1 MYHVRTFNK
10 GLQAPINSSLRLTQR
25 PAAENDILDYLN
37 GTYTCSARIT
47 VASEISM
54 KKEDNELV
62 DVLIVGAG
70 LAGVGSAC
78 QLRRRS
84 PELSFTILESRA
96 VSGGTWDLFRY
107 PGIRSD
113 SDMYTYSYGFK
124 PWVNKSA
131 IADGGTILEYI
142 RETADEY
149 DLNQHIRY
157 NHKVVSAQWSST
169 DNLWTVTVTRSDT
182 QSDNE
187 EPLIIRCRFILSCTG
202 YYDYE
207 QGYTPEFAGVD
218 DFQGEIVHPQ
228 FWPEQLDYKDKRV
241 VVIGSGATAVT
252 LIPSMANDTAS
263 LVMLQR
269 SPTYIANVP
278 AEDPWL
284 KPLSKFMPSSW
295 VFRSIRWKKVLLQQY
310 IYRLSRK
317 KPRGLRRYLLNQ
329 VREELGPD
337 YDVDTHFTPN
347 YNPWDQRLCA
357 VPDGDLFTAIREKR
371 AEVVTDH
378 IDEFNATGIQLKS
391 GKQLDADIIIVA
403 TGLNLKFAGGVDYS
417 IDEQKLDF
425 TDRFIFRGMMFSDLP
440 NMAFT
445 VGYTN
450 SSWTLKADLTASYV
464 CRLLNKMASG
474 KYSTVTPRMIGTV
487 DEEPLLD
494 FDAGY
499 VLRARDQFPK
509 QGNRLPWK
517 NYQNYVKDFITL
529 RIGGLKDK
537 ELEFR

>member
-1 MYHVRTFNK
+1 MT
-10 GLQAPINSSLRLTQR
+10 
-25 PAAENDILDYLN
+25 EN
-37 GTYTCSARIT
+37 
-47 VASEISM
+47 VEF
-54 KKEDNELV
+54 V
-62 DVLIVGAG
+62 DVLVVGAG
-70 LAGVGSAC
+70 LAGIGSAC
-78 QLRRRS
+78 QLRRNM
-84 PELSFTILESRA
+84 PELSLAILEARA

-124 PWVNKSA
+124 PWTDKSA
-131 IADGGTILEYI
+131 IADGDKILNYI
-142 RETADEY
+142 REAADEY

-157 NHKVVSAQWSST
+157 NHKVVSAHWCSQ
-169 DNLWTVTVTRSDT
+169 DKLWTATVVRSDG
-182 QSDNE
+182 E
-187 EPLIIRCRFILSCTG
+187 EQLAIRCRFILSCTG

-207 QGYTPEFAGVD
+207 QGYTPEFDGID

-357 VPDGDLFTAIREKR
+357 VPDGDMFAAIREGK

-378 IDEFNATGIQLKS
+378 IDHFNSSGIALKS
-391 GKQLDADIIIVA
+391 GNQLDADIVVIA
-403 TGLNLKFAGGVDYS
+403 TGLKLKFGGDIAYR
-417 IDEQKLDF
+417 IDGEEIDP
-425 TDRFIFRGMMFSDLP
+425 TERFVYRGMMLEGVP
-440 NMAFT
+440 NLAMS

-450 SSWTLKADLTASYV
+450 SSWTLKTDLTAKYVCGLLKKMKRGGYSYV
-464 CRLLNKMASG
+464 IPTLSG
-474 KYSTVTPRMIGTV
+474 EMKEV
-487 DEEPLLD
+487 PLLD

-499 VLRARDQFPK
+499 VLRARDIMPK
-509 QGNRLPWK
+509 NGDRKPWK
-517 NYQNYVKDFITL
+517 NNDSYTKDYASLEFK
-529 RIGGLKDK
+529 RNKYS

>member
-1 MYHVRTFNK
+1 M
-10 GLQAPINSSLRLTQR
+10 S
-25 PAAENDILDYLN
+25 
-37 GTYTCSARIT
+37 
-47 VASEISM
+47 
-54 KKEDNELV
+54 KELESV
-62 DVLIVGAG
+62 DVLIIGAG
-70 LAGVGSAC
+70 LSGIGGAC
-78 QLRRRS
+78 QLRRNCPERS
-84 PELSFTILESRA
+84 FMIFESRA
-96 VSGGTWDLFRY
+96 ASGGTWDLFRY

-113 SDMYTYSYGFK
+113 SDMYTFSYGFK
-124 PWVNKSA
+124 PWRDPSA
-131 IADGGTILEYI
+131 IADGAKILNYI
-142 RETADEY
+142 RETAAEY
-149 DLNQHIRY
+149 DVERHIQYQR
-157 NHKVVSAQWSST
+157 KVVSARWSST
-169 DNLWTVTVTRSDT
+169 EKRWTVTAECGNTDETVTVSC
-182 QSDNE
+182 Q
-187 EPLIIRCRFILSCTG
+187 FIFSCSG

-207 QGYTPEFAGVD
+207 QGYTPEFSGINNFAGT
-218 DFQGEIVHPQ
+218 IVHPQ
-228 FWPEQLDYKDKRV
+228 QWPKDLDYEGQRV

-252 LIPSMANDTAS
+252 LVPTMSKTTAS
-263 LVMLQR
+263 MIMLQR
-269 SPTYIANVP
+269 SPTYIADVP
-278 AEDPWL
+278 LEDPMALRLRKWL
-284 KPLSKFMPSSW
+284 PVAWASRLT
-295 VFRSIRWKKVLLQQY
+295 RWKKVLFQIY
-310 IYRLSRK
+310 IYQLSRK
-317 KPRGLRRYLLNQ
+317 RPKQLRHFLLSE
-329 VREELGPD
+329 VRKKLGPD
-337 YDVDTHFTPN
+337 YDVATHFTPN

-378 IDEFNATGIQLKS
+378 IDEFNAAGIQLKS

-517 NYQNYVKDFITL
+517 NYQNYIKDFITL

>member
-1 MYHVRTFNK
+1 MT
-10 GLQAPINSSLRLTQR
+10 
-25 PAAENDILDYLN
+25 EN
-37 GTYTCSARIT
+37 
-47 VASEISM
+47 VEF
-54 KKEDNELV
+54 V
-62 DVLIVGAG
+62 DVLVVGAG
-70 LAGVGSAC
+70 LAGIGSAC
-78 QLRRRS
+78 QLRRTM
-84 PELSFTILESRA
+84 PELSLAILEARA

-124 PWVNKSA
+124 PWTDKSA
-131 IADGGTILEYI
+131 IADGDSILNYI
-142 RETADEY
+142 REAADEY

-157 NHKVVSAQWSST
+157 NHKVVSAHWCSQ
-169 DNLWTVTVTRSDT
+169 DKLWTVTVVRSDG
-182 QSDNE
+182 E
-187 EPLIIRCRFILSCTG
+187 EQLAIRCRFILSCTG
-202 YYDYE
+202 YYDYK
-207 QGYTPEFAGVD
+207 QGYTPEFDGID

-357 VPDGDLFTAIREKR
+357 VPDGDMFAAIREGK

-378 IDEFNATGIQLKS
+378 IDHFNSSGIALKS
-391 GKQLDADIIIVA
+391 GNQLDADIVVIA
-403 TGLNLKFAGGVDYS
+403 TGLKLKFGGDIAYRIDGEEVDPT
-417 IDEQKLDF
+417 E
-425 TDRFIFRGMMFSDLP
+425 RFVYRGMMLEGVP
-440 NMAFT
+440 NLAMS

-450 SSWTLKADLTASYV
+450 SSWTLKTDLTAKYVCGLFKKMKRGGYSYV
-464 CRLLNKMASG
+464 IPTLSG
-474 KYSTVTPRMIGTV
+474 EMKEV
-487 DEEPLLD
+487 PLLD

-499 VLRARDQFPK
+499 VLRARDIMPK
-509 QGNRLPWK
+509 NGDRKPWK
-517 NYQNYVKDFITL
+517 NNDSYTKDYASLEFN
-529 RIGGLKDK
+529 RNKYS

>member
-1 MYHVRTFNK
+1 MTEN
-10 GLQAPINSSLRLTQR
+10 
-25 PAAENDILDYLN
+25 AEF
-37 GTYTCSARIT
+37 
-47 VASEISM
+47 
-54 KKEDNELV
+54 V
-62 DVLIVGAG
+62 DVLVVGAG
-70 LAGVGSAC
+70 LAGIGSAC
-78 QLRRRS
+78 QLRRTM
-84 PELSFTILESRA
+84 PELSLAILEARP

-124 PWVNKSA
+124 PWTDKSA
-131 IADGGTILEYI
+131 IADGDSILNYI
-142 RETADEY
+142 REAADEY

-157 NHKVVSAQWSST
+157 NHKVVSAHWCSQ
-169 DNLWTVTVTRSDT
+169 DKLWTVTVVRSDG
-182 QSDNE
+182 E
-187 EPLIIRCRFILSCTG
+187 EQLAIRSRFILSCTG

-310 IYRLSRK
+310 IYRMSRK
-317 KPRGLRRYLLNQ
+317 KPAGLRRYLLNQ
-329 VREELGPD
+329 VREELGPE

-357 VPDGDLFTAIREKR
+357 VPDGDMFAAIREGK

-378 IDEFNATGIQLKS
+378 IDHFNSSGIALKS
-391 GKQLDADIIIVA
+391 GNQLDADIVVIA
-403 TGLNLKFAGGVDYS
+403 TGLKLKFGGDIAYR
-417 IDEQKLDF
+417 IDGEEIDP
-425 TDRFIFRGMMFSDLP
+425 TERFVYRGMMLEGVP
-440 NMAFT
+440 NLAMS

-450 SSWTLKADLTASYV
+450 SSWTLKTDLTAKYVCGLLKKMKRGGYSYV
-464 CRLLNKMASG
+464 IPTLSG
-474 KYSTVTPRMIGTV
+474 EMKEV
-487 DEEPLLD
+487 PLLD

-499 VLRARDQFPK
+499 VLRARDIMPK
-509 QGNRLPWK
+509 NGDRKPWK
-517 NYQNYVKDFITL
+517 NNDSYTKDYASLEFK
-529 RIGGLKDK
+529 RNKYS

>member
-1 MYHVRTFNK
+1 
-10 GLQAPINSSLRLTQR
+10 
-25 PAAENDILDYLN
+25 
-37 GTYTCSARIT
+37 
-47 VASEISM
+47 M
-54 KKEDNELV
+54 KKEENELV

-187 EPLIIRCRFILSCTG
+187 EPLTIRCRFILSCTG
-202 YYDYE
+202 YFDYE
-207 QGYTPEFAGVD
+207 KGYTPEFAGID

-228 FWPEQLDYKDKRV
+228 FWPERLDYKDKRV
-241 VVIGSGATAVT
+241 VIIGSGATAVT
-252 LIPSMANDTAS
+252 LVPSMAGDTAS

-269 SPTYIANVP
+269 SPTYIAKVP

-284 KPLSKFMPSSW
+284 KPLAKYLPNSW
-295 VFRSIRWKKVLLQQY
+295 VFRSIRWKKVLMQQY

-317 KPRGLRRYLLNQ
+317 NPQGLRRYLLNE
-329 VREELGPD
+329 VRKELGLD
-337 YDVDTHFTPN
+337 YDVDTHFTPS

-357 VPDGDLFTAIREKR
+357 VPDGDMFTAIREDK

-378 IDEFNATGIQLKS
+378 IDHFNSSGIALKS
-391 GKQLDADIIIVA
+391 GKHLDADIVIVA
-403 TGLNLKFAGGVDYS
+403 TGLQLKFGGDIAYCIDGEKVDLT
-417 IDEQKLDF
+417 E
-425 TDRFIFRGMMFSDLP
+425 RFVYRGMMLSGVP
-440 NMAFT
+440 NMAMS

-450 SSWTLKADLTASYV
+450 SSYTLKTGLTANYV
-464 CRLLNKMASG
+464 CGLLQKMEREG
-474 KYSTVTPRMIGTV
+474 YRHVTPTPR
-487 DEEPLLD
+487 DEMNEAPLLD

-499 VLRARDQFPK
+499 VLRARDIMPK
-509 QGNRLPWK
+509 NGDREPWK
-517 NYQNYVKDFITL
+517 NYDSYTKDFVSLTL
-529 RIGGLKDK
+529 KPSK
-537 ELEFR
+537 YSELEFH

>member
-1 MYHVRTFNK
+1 MT
-10 GLQAPINSSLRLTQR
+10 
-25 PAAENDILDYLN
+25 ENADF
-37 GTYTCSARIT
+37 
-47 VASEISM
+47 
-54 KKEDNELV
+54 V
-62 DVLIVGAG
+62 DVLVVGAG
-70 LAGVGSAC
+70 LAGIGSAC
-78 QLRRRS
+78 QLRRIM
-84 PELSFTILESRA
+84 PELSLAILEARA

-124 PWVNKSA
+124 PWTDKSA
-131 IADGGTILEYI
+131 IADGDSILNYI
-142 RETADEY
+142 REAADEY
-149 DLNQHIRY
+149 DFNAHIRY
-157 NHKVVSAQWSST
+157 NHKVVSAHWCSQ
-169 DNLWTVTVTRSDT
+169 DKLWTVTVVRSDG
-182 QSDNE
+182 E
-187 EPLIIRCRFILSCTG
+187 EQLAIRCRFILSCTG

-207 QGYTPEFAGVD
+207 QGYTPEFDGID

-357 VPDGDLFTAIREKR
+357 VPDGDMFAAIREGK

-378 IDEFNATGIQLKS
+378 TDHFNSSGIALKS
-391 GKQLDADIIIVA
+391 GNQLDADIVVIA
-403 TGLNLKFAGGVDYS
+403 TGLKLKFGGDIAYRIDGEEVDPT
-417 IDEQKLDF
+417 E
-425 TDRFIFRGMMFSDLP
+425 RFVYRGMMLEGVP
-440 NMAFT
+440 NLAMS

-450 SSWTLKADLTASYV
+450 SSWTLKTDLTAKYV
-464 CRLLNKMASG
+464 CGLLKKMKRG
-474 KYSTVTPRMIGTV
+474 GYSHVIPTPS
-487 DEEPLLD
+487 DEMNEVPLLD

-499 VLRARDQFPK
+499 VLRARDIMPK
-509 QGNRLPWK
+509 NGDRKPWK
-517 NYQNYVKDFITL
+517 NNDSYTKDYASLEFN
-529 RIGGLKDK
+529 RNKYS

>member
-1 MYHVRTFNK
+1 MT
-10 GLQAPINSSLRLTQR
+10 
-25 PAAENDILDYLN
+25 EN
-37 GTYTCSARIT
+37 
-47 VASEISM
+47 VEF
-54 KKEDNELV
+54 V
-62 DVLIVGAG
+62 DVLVVGAG
-70 LAGVGSAC
+70 LAGIGSAC
-78 QLRRRS
+78 QLRRTM
-84 PELSFTILESRA
+84 PELSLAILEARA

-124 PWVNKSA
+124 PWTDKSA
-131 IADGGTILEYI
+131 IADGDSILNYI
-142 RETADEY
+142 REAADEY

-157 NHKVVSAQWSST
+157 NHKVVSAHWCSQ
-169 DNLWTVTVTRSDT
+169 DKLWTVTVVRSDG
-182 QSDNE
+182 E
-187 EPLIIRCRFILSCTG
+187 EQLAIRCRFILSCTG
-202 YYDYE
+202 YYDYK
-207 QGYTPEFAGVD
+207 QGYTPEFDGID

-357 VPDGDLFTAIREKR
+357 VPDGDMFAAIREGK

-378 IDEFNATGIQLKS
+378 IDHFNSSGIALKS
-391 GKQLDADIIIVA
+391 GNQLDADIVVIA
-403 TGLNLKFAGGVDYS
+403 TGLKLKFGGDIAYRIDGEEVDPT
-417 IDEQKLDF
+417 E
-425 TDRFIFRGMMFSDLP
+425 RFVYRGMMLEGVP
-440 NMAFT
+440 NLAMS

-450 SSWTLKADLTASYV
+450 SSWTLKTDLTAKYVCGLLKKMKRGGYSYV
-464 CRLLNKMASG
+464 IPTLSG
-474 KYSTVTPRMIGTV
+474 EMKEV
-487 DEEPLLD
+487 PLLD

-499 VLRARDQFPK
+499 VLRARDIMPK
-509 QGNRLPWK
+509 NGDRKPWK
-517 NYQNYVKDFITL
+517 NNDSYTKDYASLEFN
-529 RIGGLKDK
+529 RNKYS